1 MTPELSGKPVLSGKI
16 VAGIDG
22 SRAALA
28 VCDAAAWASKQLDAD
43 ILALHVLEKA
53 EYPSETD
60 LSGNLVLGAREYL
73 LEELAELDRQRN
85 KVALEQGKLQ
95 LKAAKERIEAA
106 GVTRV
111 TTKQRHDRV
120 VDTLLDLES
129 DIRLLIMGRQGE
141 AHDDEVNVVGSHLE
155 NVIRV
160 MKQPILITTREFTAP
175 ARFMLAYDGSKTA
188 EKALER
194 VAQSPLLAGLPC
206 HLVMVGNETDEHRQ
220 QLANAAGKLEA
231 AGFEVTTALRA
242 GEVTPTLLDYKVE
255 NDIELTVM
263 GTRGH
268 SRLRRFFVGST
279 TTEFLRRTS
288 RLTLLL
294 R

>member
-1 MTPELSGKPVLSGKI
+1 MTPVLSGKI

-22 SRAALA
+22 STAALA

-95 LKAAKERIEAA
+95 LKAAKDRIEAT

-111 TTKQRHDRV
+111 STKQRHDRV

-160 MKQPILITTREFTAP
+160 MKQPILITTREFKAP

-194 VAQSPLLAGLPC
+194 VAQSPLLVGLPC
-206 HLVMVGNETDEHRQ
+206 HLVMVGSETDEHRQ
-220 QLANAAGKLEA
+220 QLDTAAGKLEA
-231 AGFEVTTALRA
+231 AGFAVTTALRE